1 MTDRREIWN
10 DYCKFPNIK
19 EFNFWIKPPKK
30 GRRKKERKREKG
42 RDWRRKED
50 ENKDERERERKGR
63 DKSEKGRASNGSN
76 NNNVINNIIGWLKWN
91 QPRKFSNFRLY
102 RYLDKQIYLNKFEL
116 EFLFLVTGNI
126 KLDFKSENIFYKHS
140 LIHFNT
146 HTTI

>member
-30 GRRKKERKREKG
+30 GRRKKERKKEKG

-63 DKSEKGRASNGSN
+63 DRVRKEGQAMG
-76 NNNVINNIIGWLKWN
+76 VIIIM
-91 QPRKFSNFRLY
+91 
-102 RYLDKQIYLNKFEL
+102 
-116 EFLFLVTGNI
+116 
-126 KLDFKSENIFYKHS
+126 S
-140 LIHFNT
+140 LIILLDGLNETNPESFLT
-146 HTTI
+146 SDFTDT